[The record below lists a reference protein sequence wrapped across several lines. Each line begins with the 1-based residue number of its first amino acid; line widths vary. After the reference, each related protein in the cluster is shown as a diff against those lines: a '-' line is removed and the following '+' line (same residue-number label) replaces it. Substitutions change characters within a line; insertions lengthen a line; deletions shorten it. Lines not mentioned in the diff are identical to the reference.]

1 MTVCVLYSLHR
12 LYDCKL
18 SDDAGIREL
27 IESIGTLETLDVQYV
42 TFNNNYYYL
51 VQGVVSRAQ
60 TLRAAVALCLCLLM
74 TFTLCTCTHT
84 YPA

>member
-27 IESIGTLETLDVQYV
+27 IESIGTLETLGVRYV
-42 TFNNNYYYL
+42 TFNYYI
-51 VQGVVSRAQ
+51 VQGVSRAQ
-60 TLRAAVALCLCLLM
+60 TLRAAAALCLCLLM

-84 YPA
+84 HPA